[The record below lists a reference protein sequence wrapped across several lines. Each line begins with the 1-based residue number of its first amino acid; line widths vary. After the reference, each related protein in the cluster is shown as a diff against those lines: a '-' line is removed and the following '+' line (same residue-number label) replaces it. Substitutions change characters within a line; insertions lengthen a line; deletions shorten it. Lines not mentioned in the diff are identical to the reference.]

1 MVDEK
6 IKPLH
11 SKYPH
16 EIDSH
21 IGKRVRLR
29 RKILKMNQTE
39 VASLVGVTFQQF
51 QKYEAGTNRIS
62 ASRLFVLAQ
71 VLGVSINFFYEGFDR
86 LQQMFALPEYEG
98 AIAENQKIL
107 DKDPM
112 QQKESLELVR
122 MFWSIK
128 DAAKRKKV
136 LDMVAMISGVSEEPK

>member
-1 MVDEK
+1 MTDDKV
-6 IKPLH
+6 KPLQ

-29 RKILKMNQTE
+29 RKLLKMNQTE

-71 VLGVSINFFYEGFDR
+71 VLGVSINFFYEGFDK
-86 LQQMFALPEYEG
+86 LQQMFSLPEYEG
-98 AIAENQKIL
+98 AIAENKKTL
-107 DKDPM
+107 EKDPM

-128 DAAKRKKV
+128 DPAKRKKV